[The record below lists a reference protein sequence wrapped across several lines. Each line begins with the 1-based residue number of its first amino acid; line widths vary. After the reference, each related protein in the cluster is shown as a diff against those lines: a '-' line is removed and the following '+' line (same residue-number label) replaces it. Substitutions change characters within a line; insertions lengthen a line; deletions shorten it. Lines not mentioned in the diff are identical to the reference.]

1 MTNGSSIVYN
11 GSWVSSGWGKH
22 GMAAGDH
29 TEFADS
35 IAQERKPAASGEDNL
50 FSLAMVIGAKYS
62 AMSGETVSLD
72 S

>member
-1 MTNGSSIVYN
+1 
-11 GSWVSSGWGKH
+11 
-22 GMAAGDH
+22 MAAGDH